1 MRVADDLFE
10 PAAER
15 DPELPLYRD
24 RTVRMLQKYLR
35 MSTVLGHLP
44 ALIGREFFRAHVS
57 HYRTH
62 TFEDTYIFVH
72 DMERCLERLSQRNQM
87 VIAMLFFQQ
96 YTNEETAV
104 RVGQGHATV
113 GRWRLEALDALTA
126 ILLERKLL
134 RRLVLLPSED
144 LDLEEDNVAIVSED
158 NGPGLPPRK
167 RVGSVKVL
175 HAVSF
180 SA

>member
-1 MRVADDLFE
+1 VRLTDMPFE
-10 PAAER
+10 PAATR
-15 DPELPLYRD
+15 DPELALYRD
-24 RTVRMLQKYLR
+24 RTVGMLQKYLR
-35 MSTVLGHLP
+35 MSTELGHLP

-72 DMERCLERLSQRNQM
+72 DMERCLETLSRRDQLM
-87 VIAMLFFQQ
+87 IAMLFFQQ

-104 RVGQGHATV
+104 RVGQGHTTI
-113 GRWRLEALDALTA
+113 GRWRHEALDALTA
-126 ILLERKLL
+126 VLLDRKLL
-134 RRLVLLPSED
+134 RRVALLPVEN
-144 LDLEEDNVAIVSED
+144 LDFEDNLEINSKNNA
-158 NGPGLPPRK
+158 PGLPPKK

>member
-1 MRVADDLFE
+1 MRLVDLSFE
-10 PAAER
+10 PEIER
-15 DPELPLYRD
+15 DPELALYRE

-35 MSTVLGHLP
+35 MSTELGHLP
-44 ALIGREFFRAHVS
+44 ALIGREFFRSHVS

-72 DMERCLERLSQRNQM
+72 DMERCLERLTQRNQM

-96 YTNEETAV
+96 YTNEEAAV

-113 GRWRLEALDALTA
+113 GRWRLEALDALTT
-126 ILLERKLL
+126 ILLDRKLL
-134 RRLVLLPSED
+134 RRLAVLPVED
-144 LDLEEDNVAIVSED
+144 LDIAEDHLKIESED
-158 NGPGLPPRK
+158 DGPDLPPKK